1 MSNEILKDVAGEDQ
15 EFMMLSPNSMKYLVA
30 TRKWA
35 LFLAII
41 GFIGLGIMILAAIFM
56 MAFSTTYSAFPG
68 SGIPFVFIGFLYLI
82 ISVVYFFP
90 VYYLLKF
97 STNMKKAVLLKNE
110 ITLEEAFRFLKNHY
124 QFVGIL
130 MIIIISLY
138 LLIIMGAMVA
148 GIAAAY

>member
-1 MSNEILKDVAGEDQ
+1 MNNEILKDVAGEDQ
-15 EFMMLSPNSMKYLVA
+15 KLMMLSPNSMKYLVA

-41 GFIGLGIMILAAIFM
+41 GFIGLGVMILAAIFM
-56 MAFSTTYSAFPG
+56 MAFSTTYSVFPG

-124 QFVGIL
+124 MFVGIL

>member
-1 MSNEILKDVAGEDQ
+1 MSNEILKDVDGEDQ
-15 EFMMLSPNSMKYLVA
+15 KFMMLSPNSMKYLVA

-41 GFIGLGIMILAAIFM
+41 GFIGLGIMILVALFM

-138 LLIIMGAMVA
+138 LLIIMGMMIA

>member
-15 EFMMLSPNSMKYLVA
+15 EFMKLSPNSMKYLDS

-41 GFIGLGIMILAAIFM
+41 GFVGLGIIILVAIFM
-56 MAFSTTYSAFPG
+56 MAFSATIGDFPG
-68 SGIPFVFIGFLYLI
+68 PGFPFVFIGFLYI
-82 ISVVYFFP
+82 FIAVVYFFP

-97 STNMKKAVLLKNE
+97 AANMKMAVLQKNE

-124 QFVGIL
+124 LFIGIL
-130 MIIIISLY
+130 TIIIIALY
-138 LLIIMGAMVA
+138 VLILIGMMVA
-148 GIAAAY
+148 GIATGF